1 MPSIVTS
8 WADRF
13 KTMPLYSS
21 VSSVDALLL
30 RRMACTLATRILG
43 LNGLDI
49 YSSTPSSNPRSSSF
63 SSPLA
68 VSMIIGTLE
77 YCLISRQVSQPSIF
91 GIITSSIT
99 REISLLARNTSTASS
114 PSAASNTL
122 KFCLTRKSR
131 TSFRIRSS
139 SSTTKIVFS
148 ILILHSGTTDY
159 LHFCPEPVLSAPD
172 LPASSHI
179 CQSILLPY

>member
-1 MPSIVTS
+1 MVTS

-13 KTMPLYSS
+13 KTIPLYSS
-21 VSSVDALLL
+21 VSSVAALLL
-30 RRMACTLATRILG
+30 RRIACTLATRILG
-43 LNGLDI
+43 LKGLDI

-77 YCLISRQVSQPSIF
+77 YCLISRQVSQPSIL

-99 REISLLARNTSTASS
+99 REISLFARKTSTASS
-114 PSAASNTL
+114 PSAASSTL
-122 KFCLTRKSR
+122 EFCFTRKSR

-139 SSTTKIVFS
+139 SSTAKIVFS
-148 ILILHSGTTDY
+148 ILTLHSGITGY
-159 LHFCPEPVLSAPD
+159 LHFFQAPVLSVAD
-172 LPASSHI
+172 QPASSHI
-179 CQSILLPY
+179 YRSILLPY